1 LHRLDYSALAAAVG
15 CSYFPLDADP
25 AEVMQVV
32 ARTAGVRLVEVVL
45 GEPRSL
51 GTQGAKAV
59 LREKLA
65 RSLPDGALRVLKRAL
80 RR

>member
-1 LHRLDYSALAAAVG
+1 
-15 CSYFPLDADP
+15 
-25 AEVMQVV
+25 V
-32 ARTAGVRLVEVVL
+32 ARTKGVRLVDVVL
-45 GEPRSL
+45 GESPSL

-65 RSLPDGALRVLKRAL
+65 RALPDGMLQVLKRLL